1 MNTNS
6 FLKDIAEKRQ
16 NFKKYAQKGLENN
29 WITQENHDQ
38 ILHRIENDKLV
49 IGVIGQMKA
58 GKSTFLNALIF
69 KDEVLPAAT
78 TPMTASLTVLT
89 YGEEKSLEAEFFTTK
104 EWDDLKY
111 FAALNEDDY
120 EGDTN
125 QQSKIKAGKEI
136 VSKSVRIENELPDL
150 LGNKKTDDFQSLKE
164 YVGADGKYISITKSV
179 LIKYP
184 LDYLKGVEIVD
195 TPGFNDPVVSREN
208 RTKEFLSKADVVIIL
223 LYAGRAFD
231 STDKDIIFNKVRSI
245 GIGKLLIGVNK
256 YDLNYGQGEMPSDMV
271 SHVKEQLMKACKEHS
286 NSSIDVLVKE
296 QDPLLLSANMALM
309 SQLDISRIRN
319 NVNLKFYYD
328 SALKNF
334 EISSQKEM
342 YEKSL
347 MSAFEEAIQTI
358 IHKSKDEILIQKP
371 INSIKQIGENKLD
384 EFVLKITQIKN
395 DLVLLN
401 KPDSEL
407 DNLLNNAKRAE
418 KKSRKKID
426 SLETDILEKLKIGT
440 DKLKNKVEDAVNKTV
455 AECIEI
461 IDENSFV
468 IRTTPIYDKIK
479 DKFGMSNY
487 DLKREFQKI
496 NSTITSDCKQIVEEF
511 VFDFHEISDKYLEDF
526 DSKDCLTSFK
536 RHFLDDII
544 DMTPNDL
551 FPPNEG
557 EDNTNAFED
566 ILIFLGTT
574 INFATAN
581 IIPGAINIFE
591 AKKEARERVKRVK
604 SSIDV
609 NRVQKKI
616 NDNGVRL
623 IENCKNSVLNEFVQP
638 IIESIENLQKNKT
651 DKEESLTR
659 LKSDLEQ
666 AQANKNIIEFQ
677 ILEMKVLEEGI

>member
-136 VSKSVRIENELPDL
+136 VSKSVRIENELLDL
-150 LGNKKTDDFQSLKE
+150 LDGKKTDDFQNLE
-164 YVGADGKYISITKSV
+164 QYVGAEGKYTSITKSV

-286 NSSIDVLVKE
+286 NSSIAVLVKE

-426 SLETDILEKLKIGT
+426 SLETDISEKLKIGT
-440 DKLKNKVEDAVNKTV
+440 DKLKNKVEDAVKKTV

-461 IDENSFV
+461 IDENSFI
-468 IRTTPIYDKIK
+468 IRTTPIYDKIEA
-479 DKFGMSNY
+479 KFVMLNY

-511 VFDFHEISDKYLEDF
+511 VSDFHEISNEYLEDF

-566 ILIFLGTT
+566 ILIFLDNT
-574 INFATAN
+574 INLAT
-581 IIPGAINIFE
+581 NIFK
-591 AKKEARERVKRVK
+591 AKDKAKELVKQIK
-604 SSIDV
+604 SSIKVDPV
-609 NRVQKKI
+609 EEKI
-616 NDNGVRL
+616 KYNGVRL
-623 IENCKNSVLNEFVQP
+623 IKNCKNSVLNEFVQP

-651 DKEESLTR
+651 DREESLTR
-659 LKSDLEQ
+659 LNSDLEQ
-666 AQANKNIIEFQ
+666 AKANKNIIEFQ

>member
-1 MNTNS
+1 
-6 FLKDIAEKRQ
+6 
-16 NFKKYAQKGLENN
+16 
-29 WITQENHDQ
+29 
-38 ILHRIENDKLV
+38 
-49 IGVIGQMKA
+49 
-58 GKSTFLNALIF
+58 
-69 KDEVLPAAT
+69 
-78 TPMTASLTVLT
+78 
-89 YGEEKSLEAEFFTTK
+89 
-104 EWDDLKY
+104 
-111 FAALNEDDY
+111 
-120 EGDTN
+120 
-125 QQSKIKAGKEI
+125 
-136 VSKSVRIENELPDL
+136 
-150 LGNKKTDDFQSLKE
+150 
-164 YVGADGKYISITKSV
+164 
-179 LIKYP
+179 
-184 LDYLKGVEIVD
+184 
-195 TPGFNDPVVSREN
+195 
-208 RTKEFLSKADVVIIL
+208 
-223 LYAGRAFD
+223 
-231 STDKDIIFNKVRSI
+231 
-245 GIGKLLIGVNK
+245 
-256 YDLNYGQGEMPSDMV
+256 
-271 SHVKEQLMKACKEHS
+271 
-286 NSSIDVLVKE
+286 LVKE

-479 DKFGMSNY
+479 DKFGMFNY

-511 VFDFHEISDKYLEDF
+511 VSDFHEISDEYLEDF

-566 ILIFLGTT
+566 ILIFLDNT
-574 INFATAN
+574 INLAT
-581 IIPGAINIFE
+581 NIFK
-591 AKKEARERVKRVK
+591 AKDKAKELVKQIK
-604 SSIDV
+604 SSIKVDPV
-609 NRVQKKI
+609 EEKI
-616 NDNGVRL
+616 KYNGVRL
-623 IENCKNSVLNEFVQP
+623 IKNCKNSVLNEFVQP

-651 DKEESLTR
+651 DREESLTR
-659 LKSDLEQ
+659 LNSDLEQ
-666 AQANKNIIEFQ
+666 AKANKNIIEFQ